1 MARSLARP
9 ILIGTLIA
17 GTLDIL
23 AAITLTLIYGRDPM
37 AMLRYVASGPFPPA
51 TEMGAPGSLLG
62 LAVHFALMAIM
73 VTIFVLAATRLR
85 ALWQQPILWGV
96 LYGLATYV
104 VMNWIV
110 VPLRFQTPLPP
121 STRAI
126 VTQLFCHIVL
136 VGIPRRVGHR
146 AAFPQPQRLPLGRRP
161 HCIVLSLR

>member
-23 AAITLTLIYGRDPM
+23 AAVTLTLLYGRDPM

-51 TEMGAPGSLLG
+51 TEMGAPGALLG

-73 VTIFVLAATRLR
+73 VTIFVLAAARIR
-85 ALWQQPILWGV
+85 RLWQQPILWGF

-104 VMNWIV
+104 VMNWLV
-110 VPLRFQTPLPP
+110 VPLRFHTPLPP
-121 STRAI
+121 KPLNIA
-126 VTQLFCHIVL
+126 TQLFCHIVL
-136 VGIPRRVGHR
+136 VGIPVALVTTKHFRRR
-146 AAFPQPQRLPLGRRP
+146 
-161 HCIVLSLR
+161 

>member
-23 AAITLTLIYGRDPM
+23 AATILSSIYGNGPM
-37 AMLRYVASGPFPPA
+37 PMLRSVATGPFPRSKDWGTA
-51 TEMGAPGSLLG
+51 GSILG
-62 LAVHFALMAIM
+62 LAVHFTLMAIM
-73 VTIFVLAATRLR
+73 VTIFVLAASRLR
-85 ALWQQPILWGV
+85 RLWQQPVLWGV

-126 VTQLFCHIVL
+126 VTQIFRHIVL
-136 VGIPRRVGHR
+136 VGIPVALVTAKHFRSRS
-146 AAFPQPQRLPLGRRP
+146 AFR
-161 HCIVLSLR
+161 

>member
-1 MARSLARP
+1 MARSLVRP

-23 AAITLTLIYGRDPM
+23 AATILSSIYGNGPM
-37 AMLRYVASGPFPPA
+37 PMLRGVASGPFPGATGWGPA
-51 TEMGAPGSLLG
+51 GSVLG

-73 VTIFVLAATRLR
+73 VTIFVFAATRLR
-85 ALWQQPILWGV
+85 QLWQKPVLWGV

-110 VPLRFQTPLPP
+110 VPLRFHGPLPP

-136 VGIPRRVGHR
+136 VGIPIALVTAKHFRSRS
-146 AAFPQPQRLPLGRRP
+146 AFR
-161 HCIVLSLR
+161 

>member
-23 AAITLTLIYGRDPM
+23 AATILSSIYGNGPM
-37 AMLRYVASGPFPPA
+37 PMLRSVASGPFPDA
-51 TEMGAPGSLLG
+51 SHWGTAGSLLG

-136 VGIPRRVGHR
+136 VGIPVALVTAQHFRSRS
-146 AAFPQPQRLPLGRRP
+146 AFR
-161 HCIVLSLR
+161 

>member
-9 ILIGTLIA
+9 ILIATLIA

-23 AAITLTLIYGRDPM
+23 AAIGLTLFYGRDPM
-37 AMLRYVASGPFPPA
+37 TMLRYVGSGPFPGA
-51 TEMGAPGSLLG
+51 TDMGTGGSILG
-62 LAVHFALMAIM
+62 LVVHFALMAIM
-73 VTIFVLAATRLR
+73 VTIFVLAAARLR
-85 ALWQQPILWGV
+85 RLWQQPILWGF

-126 VTQLFCHIVL
+126 ITQLFCHIVL
-136 VGIPRRVGHR
+136 VGIP
-146 AAFPQPQRLPLGRRP
+146 
-161 HCIVLSLR
+161 

>member
-23 AAITLTLIYGRDPM
+23 AATILSSIYGNGPLP
-37 AMLRYVASGPFPPA
+37 MLRSVASGPFA
-51 TEMGAPGSLLG
+51 GAKDWGTAGSLLG
-62 LAVHFALMAIM
+62 LIVHFTLMAIM
-73 VTIFVLAATRLR
+73 VTIFVLAAARLR
-85 ALWQQPILWGV
+85 QLWQKPILWGV
-96 LYGLATYV
+96 LYGLVTYV
-104 VMNWIV
+104 VMNLIV

-136 VGIPRRVGHR
+136 VGIPVALVTAKHFRSRS
-146 AAFPQPQRLPLGRRP
+146 AFR
-161 HCIVLSLR
+161 

>member
-1 MARSLARP
+1 MARSLVRP

-23 AAITLTLIYGRDPM
+23 AAIILSSIYGNGPM
-37 AMLRYVASGPFPPA
+37 VMLRGVASGPFPGA
-51 TEMGAPGSLLG
+51 TGWGTAGSILG
-62 LAVHFALMAIM
+62 LIVHFALMAIM
-73 VTIFVLAATRLR
+73 VTIFVVAAARLR
-85 ALWQQPILWGV
+85 RLWQQPLLWGL

-110 VPLRFQTPLPP
+110 VPLRFHGPLPP

-136 VGIPRRVGHR
+136 VGIPTALVTAKHFRSRS
-146 AAFPQPQRLPLGRRP
+146 AFR
-161 HCIVLSLR
+161 

>member
-1 MARSLARP
+1 MPSNILRP

-23 AAITLTLIYGRDPM
+23 AAIGLTVFYGRDPM
-37 AMLRYVASGPFPPA
+37 NMLRYVASGPVPGA
-51 TEMGAPGSLLG
+51 TDMGTSGSILG
-62 LAVHFALMAIM
+62 LVVHFALIAIM
-73 VTIFVLAATRLR
+73 VTIYVLAAARLR
-85 ALWQQPILWGV
+85 QLWEKPVLWGF

-110 VPLRFQTPLPP
+110 VPLRFQAPLPP

-136 VGIPRRVGHR
+136 VGIPVALVTAKHFRRR
-146 AAFPQPQRLPLGRRP
+146 D
-161 HCIVLSLR
+161 SLA